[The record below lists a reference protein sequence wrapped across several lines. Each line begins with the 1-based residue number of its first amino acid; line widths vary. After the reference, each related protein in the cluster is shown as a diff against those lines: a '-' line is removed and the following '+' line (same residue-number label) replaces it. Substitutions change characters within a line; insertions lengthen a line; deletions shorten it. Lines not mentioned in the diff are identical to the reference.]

1 MVRSMTKRDIVRMV
15 FEGRQAPYVP
25 WHFIFSTDATALLRA
40 HYGVA
45 DLERAVDNH
54 MLMLRRSSGS
64 FRDVGGG
71 RVQDVFGVVWDR
83 TLDKDIGIV
92 TGLVLPEPT
101 LRDFSLPDPLDP
113 RFYLNWDGLVADDDD
128 RFRVFSASY
137 SLFERAWSLRGL
149 ENTMMDFYDNPEFV
163 HELLD
168 VLADFNIA
176 QVKEALKYDIDAVYF
191 GDDWGQQHGL
201 LMSRRTWNEF
211 IRPRV
216 ARMYQAVHDAGKFV
230 MNHSCGDVDELFDD
244 LITLGL
250 NCSNPFQPEVMDVD
264 DLMDRYR
271 GRLAFL
277 GGLSTQQT
285 LPKGSPA
292 DVRRESEHL
301 LAKGRAGSS
310 VFAPAHG
317 VQGDVPLEN
326 ILAFIDAAQ
335 LQEGYPAG

>member
-1 MVRSMTKRDIVRMV
+1 MTKRDIVRTV

-25 WHFIFSTDATALLRA
+25 WHYVFSTDAAALLRA
-40 HYGVA
+40 HLGVA

-54 MLMLRRSSGS
+54 MLMLRRSTGS
-64 FRDVGGG
+64 FRDLGGG
-71 RVQDVFGVVWDR
+71 RVQDIFGVVWDR
-83 TLDKDIGIV
+83 NLDKDIGIV

-113 RFYLNWDGLVADDDD
+113 RFYVNWDALIADGGD
-128 RFRVFSASY
+128 RFRVFSASL
-137 SLFERAWSLRGL
+137 SLFERAWTLRGL
-149 ENTMMDFYDNPEFV
+149 ENLMMDFYDNPEFV

-168 VLADFNIA
+168 LLADFNIA
-176 QVKEALKYDIDAVYF
+176 QVNEALKYDIDAVYF
-191 GDDWGQQHGL
+191 GDDWGQQRGL
-201 LMSRRTWNEF
+201 LVSRRTWDEF

-216 ARMYQAVHDAGKFV
+216 ARMYGAVRDAGKFV

-271 GRLAFL
+271 GRLTFM

-285 LPKGSPA
+285 LPNGSPE
-292 DVRRESEHL
+292 DVRLASEHL
-301 LAKGRAGSS
+301 LSKGRTGSYI
-310 VFAPAHG
+310 FAPAHA

-326 ILAFIDAAQ
+326 ILSFIDAARRQ
-335 LQEGYPAG
+335 VGIPQG